1 MNKFILYIALIN
13 LMDLIA
19 IISAKYYNITQKQIF
34 LYLTILFF
42 GGAGYFFAKSLKFE
56 GMAIT
61 NILWIAIS
69 VILISIIG
77 YFFFKEEIT
86 PIQIAGII
94 TITTGLVLINLK

>member
-1 MNKFILYIALIN
+1 MNKFIVYILLIN

-19 IISAKYYNITQKQIF
+19 IISAKYYNITKHPLF
-34 LYLTILFF
+34 LLITVLFF

-56 GMAIT
+56 GMAIA

-69 VILISIIG
+69 VILISIVG

-86 PIQIAGII
+86 PIQIAGIL
-94 TITTGLVLINLK
+94 TITVGLVLVNLK